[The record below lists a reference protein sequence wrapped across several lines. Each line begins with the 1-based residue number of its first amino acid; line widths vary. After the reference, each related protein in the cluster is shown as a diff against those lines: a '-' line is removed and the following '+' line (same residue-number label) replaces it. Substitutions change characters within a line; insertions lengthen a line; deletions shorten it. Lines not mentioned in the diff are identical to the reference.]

1 MFEHLITA
9 LDAANARMCSEQRG
23 LLSLVAEVDRCEAWR
38 DSGARDT
45 AHWLSMRYGIS
56 GWKAYR
62 WIAAAH
68 ALDVLP
74 LISDALA
81 RGDLGLDKA
90 VELTRFAVAET
101 EARLLRWALDVSC
114 AAIRRRGD
122 VEARMSRAELL
133 DVERDRSVVWWY
145 YDDGRRFGLQAD
157 LPAADGAIVAKAI
170 ERVAQTVPVM
180 PGEEGTTSPRPGTPT
195 RWWLSA
201 ALGSP
206 RTPIRIAPR
215 W

>member
-145 YDDGRRFGLQAD
+145 LRRRSPLRTAGGSPCGRRCDRREGDRGGGAD
-157 LPAADGAIVAKAI
+157 RSGDA
-170 ERVAQTVPVM
+170 R
-180 PGEEGTTSPRPGTPT
+180 
-195 RWWLSA
+195 
-201 ALGSP
+201 
-206 RTPIRIAPR
+206 
-215 W
+215 